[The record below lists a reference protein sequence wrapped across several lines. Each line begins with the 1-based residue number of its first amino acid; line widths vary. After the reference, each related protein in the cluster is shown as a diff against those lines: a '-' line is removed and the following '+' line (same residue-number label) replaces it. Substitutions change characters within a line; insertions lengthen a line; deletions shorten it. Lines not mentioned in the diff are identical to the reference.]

1 MSVRNTTIAVS
12 PEEKNQ
18 LDQIAEDVFG
28 ESESIPYGSTV
39 SMLIT
44 EFRED

>member
-1 MSVRNTTIAVS
+1 MSVRNTTIAIS
-12 PEEKNQ
+12 PEEKNE

-28 ESESIPYGSTV
+28 ESDSIPYGSTV

-44 EFRED
+44 EFRDN